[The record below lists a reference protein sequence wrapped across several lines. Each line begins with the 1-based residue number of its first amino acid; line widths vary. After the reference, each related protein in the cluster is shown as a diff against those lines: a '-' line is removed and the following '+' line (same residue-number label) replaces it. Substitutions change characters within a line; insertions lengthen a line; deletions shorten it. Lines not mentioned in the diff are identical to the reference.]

1 MERHVFFMY
10 FPAAIPASQP
20 EDMAGLCFT
29 LVMDVVLMNQ
39 ASLPPLQYEEM
50 EHTADVGI
58 RAFGADLATLFVNA
72 ARGMMSLICPTPP
85 RSEKEWTQRITV
97 EAAGADLLLREWL
110 GELLYAH
117 AISRGYACEYLVQE
131 STDRRFDAVV
141 SFFSMNDDMKE
152 VSTEIKAVTWH
163 GLSVIEG
170 DHGFEATV
178 IFDT

>member
-1 MERHVFFMY
+1 MERHAFFMY

-29 LVMDVVLMNQ
+29 LVMDVVLMNE
-39 ASLPPLQYEEM
+39 ASLPPLQYEEL

-58 RAFGADLATLFVNA
+58 RAYGADQAALFINA

-85 RSEKEWTQRITV
+85 KGEEEWSQRITV
-97 EAAGADLLLREWL
+97 EAAGPDLLLREWL

-117 AISRGYACEYLVQE
+117 AIRRGYACEYSVRE
-131 STDRRFDAVV
+131 SADRRFDATV

-152 VSTEIKAVTWH
+152 ISTEIKAVTWH
-163 GLSVIEG
+163 GLSVIKGERG
-170 DHGFEATV
+170 LEATV